1 MRLLTLL
8 VLMLLPGCASTGDNE
23 VALKMLSNLERC
35 ERHYTLGL
43 GIGAT
48 GSLVI
53 HCPAK

>member
-1 MRLLTLL
+1 MRLLTML
-8 VLMLLPGCASTGDNE
+8 VLLLLPGCASTGDE

-53 HCPAK
+53 HCPAGK